1 MIYNKQGGN
10 NASLGLNKQTY
21 NMARLKVKQI
31 SDIGTYVQGLIDNDA
46 DQNATLISNNASS
59 ISAVSTALVNE
70 IASTGAEVTAL
81 VASVDSLEDVATG
94 NTADTDASI
103 DSLESVD
110 AGLASD
116 IADTVASTATNTTG
130 IAQNVKDIL
139 ALEEGLTAN
148 DADNLALTA
157 SVDSLELLAGGTII
171 ANLATSIADNDTR
184 VDAILS
190 GADVDLDQFTEVVD
204 YVNSMDVL
212 QGGQLTNGLAAA
224 NASIDSL
231 ETVAS
236 AAIDSIDDLQA
247 ADTAI
252 SNALDTNDADNLAL
266 TASVDSLETVASAAI
281 NSIDD
286 LQAADLV
293 IDASIDSLEAVASA
307 AINSIDDLQAAD
319 VVIDASIDSLEALA
333 TDAFGA
339 GVRIHQMGTVTG
351 GATFTIPT
359 AVDYSSDA
367 DCVVFVNGK
376 NEQMFMEA
384 LNTNGWVSANGTS
397 FSLTNI
403 GYSIDAEDE
412 VYVIAPFA
420 GVAGG
425 SGGGSDY
432 EDFYNSRKK
441 A

>member
-1 MIYNKQGGN
+1 
-10 NASLGLNKQTY
+10 
-21 NMARLKVKQI
+21 MARLKVKQI
-31 SDIGTYVQGLIDNDA
+31 SDIGTYVQGLIDSDA

-116 IADTVASTATNTTG
+116 IANTVASTATNTSG
-130 IAQNVKDIL
+130 IAQNVKDISDLEAGL
-139 ALEEGLTAN
+139 ATN

-157 SVDSLELLAGGTII
+157 SVDSLELLAGGSII

-184 VDAILS
+184 VDAILN

-236 AAIDSIDDLQA
+236 AAINSIDDLQA
-247 ADTAI
+247 ADVEITRVQTAI
-252 SNALDTNDADNLAL
+252 SSALDTNDADNLAL
-266 TASVDSLETVASAAI
+266 TASVDSLEDVVGG
-281 NSIDD
+281 NSG
-286 LQAADLV
+286 AT
-293 IDASIDSLEAVASA
+293 DASIDSLELVDSF
-307 AINSIDDLQAAD
+307 AIDSIDALQAAD
-319 VVIDASIDSLEALA
+319 VVLNASIDSLEALA

-359 AVDYSSDA
+359 AVDSTVDA

-376 NEQMFMEA
+376 NEQMFMLE
-384 LNTNGWVSANGTS
+384 LNTNGWVSADGIS

-403 GYSIDAEDE
+403 GYSIDAEDD
-412 VYVIAPFA
+412 VYVIAPYA
-420 GVAGG
+420 GETGG